1 MNIISIVKYVSV
13 FFLVVIGI
21 TFLMYPLVMES
32 TSRIEFF
39 LVTISISEL
48 VGISIFLFLI
58 RRLGITLADLGFH
71 KPTSITSIILAIFIA
86 TIYSLIELQIPQVL
100 QYAFEINFLKC
111 IAITT
116 AIIAGFSEEVVFR
129 GFIITQ
135 SRTYGTLK
143 SSLLSASLFGVYHIT
158 WGLGGVLGTFL
169 LGLGLA
175 YVFNSSKSIVPCIIS
190 HALID
195 SLIEPGLVISFFHL

>member
-1 MNIISIVKYVSV
+1 M
-13 FFLVVIGI
+13 LDTHGI
-21 TFLMYPLVMES
+21 L
-32 TSRIEFF
+32 
-39 LVTISISEL
+39 
-48 VGISIFLFLI
+48 IFLFLI

-71 KPTSITSIILAIFIA
+71 KPTSITSIILAILIA
-86 TIYSLIELQIPQVL
+86 TIYSFIELQIPQVL
-100 QYAFEINFLKC
+100 QYAFEINFLKY

-158 WGLGGVLGTFL
+158 WGLGGILGTFL

-175 YVFNSSKSIVPCIIS
+175 YVFNSGKSIVPCIIS